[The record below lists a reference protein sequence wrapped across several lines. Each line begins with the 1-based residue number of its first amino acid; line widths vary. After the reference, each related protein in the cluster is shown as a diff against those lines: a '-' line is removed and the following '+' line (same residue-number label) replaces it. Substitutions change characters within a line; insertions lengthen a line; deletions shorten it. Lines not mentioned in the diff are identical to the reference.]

1 MLQGLY
7 GAKALIKVAK
17 INFCNCVRNVLCL
30 QNCTITGNAGRPS
43 TDDHCL
49 TDDIHHQALTTD
61 STGGAGD
68 VDTGPC
74 SDVVHMS
81 CDASH
86 QSENTDSAGGDL
98 SMSCDAVMSSG
109 DSMPEGDKVAEL
121 HAVLQHISPMPKCK
135 TVRQRKRTTEHAEV
149 LTASPFKKRLLE
161 KESSKVSC
169 PMC

>member
-1 MLQGLY
+1 MVLATLTLDHVVML
-7 GAKALIKVAK
+7 
-17 INFCNCVRNVLCL
+17 F
-30 QNCTITGNAGRPS
+30 
-43 TDDHCL
+43 
-49 TDDIHHQALTTD
+49 
-61 STGGAGD
+61 
-68 VDTGPC
+68 
-74 SDVVHMS
+74 MS

-98 SMSCDAVMSSG
+98 SMSCDAVVSSG
-109 DSMPEGDKVAEL
+109 DSKPEGDKVAEL